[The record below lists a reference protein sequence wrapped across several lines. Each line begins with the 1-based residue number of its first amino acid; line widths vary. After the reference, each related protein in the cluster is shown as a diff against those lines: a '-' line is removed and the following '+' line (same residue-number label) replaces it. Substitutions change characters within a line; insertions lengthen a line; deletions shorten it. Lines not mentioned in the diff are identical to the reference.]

1 MPGRI
6 KLTDLP
12 FGLFNPLS
20 DNDGPSTDRR
30 RTSPLEFL
38 RMSSEH
44 TFARDTLSSTDGW
57 TGVVVASRLV
67 DYAMH
72 SNKDALFENYF
83 AQNQQNADLAADS
96 GLDHTYYAYKVNYIN
111 AKPTP
116 VGSGDPTLIT
126 YPDIASRVPM
136 AGPIPNGTIVSV
148 KFDDFINLKGPYIEA
163 IVSQS
168 PIQLASFVPAG
179 ALGHGFKQ
187 GVPLTLDSAVP
198 ERKLLSG
205 EIKDLA
211 SRRPDFAGQTPNA
224 DKLRAAL
231 TALGYKEKGNELS
244 NGGDIT
250 AIMADVG
257 IAVFTEIKKQLPD
270 VSIIATGGNDKYHQ
284 VINDAGMYRSRH
296 VDGAALDFVF
306 APVNEANK
314 AVLLKI
320 LQGFSAANEPF
331 RFKDEY
337 KTLTSAASGRHFH
350 FSYRSGGSE
359 GLEEQA
365 AAKEL
370 LAQGSIEGY
379 TIG

>member
-1 MPGRI
+1 MSGRI

-38 RMSSEH
+38 RMSSEQ
-44 TFARDTLSSTDGW
+44 TFARNTLESTDGW
-57 TGVVVASRLV
+57 TGVVVASRLI

-72 SNKDALFENYF
+72 SQKDALFENYF
-83 AQNQQNADLAADS
+83 AQNQQNADPAAEN

-116 VGSGDPTLIT
+116 VGSGDPTLVT
-126 YPDIASRVPM
+126 YPDVSSRVLTD
-136 AGPIPNGTIVSV
+136 GVIPNGTIVSV
-148 KFDDFINLKGPYIEA
+148 KYDDFINLKGPYIES
-163 IVSQS
+163 IISQN
-168 PIQLASFVPAG
+168 PIQLASFVPQG
-179 ALGHGFKQ
+179 ALGLGFKQ
-187 GVPLTLDSAVP
+187 GIPLTLDSAVP

-211 SRRPDFAGQTPNA
+211 SRRPDFAGETPNA
-224 DKLRAAL
+224 NKLRAAL
-231 TALGYKEKGNELS
+231 QTLGYKEKGNELS
-244 NGGDIT
+244 NAGDIT

-257 IAVFTEIKKQLPD
+257 ITVFKEIKKQLPD
-270 VSIIATGGNDKYHQ
+270 VGIIVTGGNDKYHQ
-284 VINDAGMYRSRH
+284 VINDAKMYRSRH

-306 APVNEANK
+306 SPVNETNK
-314 AVLLKI
+314 AALLKI

-337 KTLTSAASGRHFH
+337 KTLTAAGSGRHFH
-350 FSYRSGGSE
+350 FSYRSGGKE

-365 AAKEL
+365 TAKEL
-370 LAQGSIEGY
+370 LDNGSIKGY